1 MLIRM
6 FTALMLL
13 VASLSI
19 NAAPI
24 ETPIVFTLDATFE
37 DGGTAT
43 GTLTLVDWS
52 SERSLFDDVSIT
64 TTYFDESFPG
74 STYVCEGLCDPTRYF
89 DTADSEDS
97 SQKVLKALRD
107 GATNFLIRFAFAG
120 DLSQGGTFL
129 FENNNVVDYGEQNDS
144 NKGPLRRL
152 ASGSITSTAAVTLEE
167 QLEALSALIVETNAN
182 AGISNALDSKL
193 NRVFAALDDT
203 NENNDGAALNSMY
216 AFCSSIDAQR
226 GKKLTEEQA
235 VQLIEAGNG
244 IISSLDEFA
253 PLCE

>member
-24 ETPIVFTLDATFE
+24 VYTLYDVNFANGSGSATGTFTYDSGNITIVEIITTDNGSAPFGETYRCVAERSNYCAVSTPETLPSDFGVSSDGSLSNGNVLVFDIVGAFGDLA
-37 DGGTAT
+37 DGGTFE
-43 GTLTLVDWS
+43 LEL
-52 SERSLFDDVSIT
+52 
-64 TTYFDESFPG
+64 TTYE
-74 STYVCEGLCDPTRYF
+74 YF
-89 DTADSEDS
+89 
-97 SQKVLKALRD
+97 K
-107 GATNFLIRFAFAG
+107 
-120 DLSQGGTFL
+120 SQG
-129 FENNNVVDYGEQNDS
+129 
-144 NKGPLRRL
+144 KGLRYVAEGGYISSL
-152 ASGSITSTAAVTLEE
+152 PPEAVTLEE

-235 VQLIEAGNG
+235 KQLIEAGNG

>member
-1 MLIRM
+1 MLIRI

-24 ETPIVFTLDATFE
+24 VYTLYDVNFADGSGSATGTFTYDSGNIKIVDIIATDNGSTPFGGTYDCVAERVTCGTSSPYPSSYPFDFAVRSDSGLGVGNKLIFDIVGVFGDLA
-37 DGGTAT
+37 DGGTFELLNT
-43 GTLTLVDWS
+43 R
-52 SERSLFDDVSIT
+52 E
-64 TTYFDESFPG
+64 YFTNQG
-74 STYVCEGLCDPTRYF
+74 
-89 DTADSEDS
+89 
-97 SQKVLKALRD
+97 K
-107 GATNFLIRFAFAG
+107 GA
-120 DLSQGGTFL
+120 
-129 FENNNVVDYGEQNDS
+129 
-144 NKGPLRRL
+144 RL
-152 ASGSITSTAAVTLEE
+152 AEGGYISSLPPEAETLEE

-235 VQLIEAGNG
+235 AQLIEAGNG
-244 IISSLDEFA
+244 IISSLDELA